1 MYEDSV
7 DYMLGGTLTL
17 KNGLIDKYYFEDGYC
32 KMEKLS
38 DNSGESIR
46 YYYYD
51 QDHLGNIRQVTE
63 VDENCIAKVVQINNY
78 YLFGMQYCDGT
89 VDDFDQNHKYNGKEY
104 DKMHGL
110 NTYDYGARQYN
121 PVTARWDR
129 MDPLCEKDYGTSPYV
144 YCHDNP
150 VNRID
155 PDGRDD
161 YYTQNGKYLRTDDKK
176 TNYVYVGQNQLMI
189 NGKPI
194 TGSDFQNKA
203 STIYAE
209 SSVGYGVV
217 DFKEMCAIA
226 SVHLR
231 NNKAFGQGAPL
242 AKAFKSTALDKQTE
256 SMEMANAA
264 LINALQNGVD
274 YSNGA
279 TQWDGA
285 EQAMVPLNYMDKP
298 SNGRFMY
305 KMNTMGW
312 AMSDGDYSSW
322 KHAVNRKFGSGKFT
336 VPQKKTATSNYG
348 GMTNKGKIRLQ
359 STAQYGLTIFWKE
372 IK

>member
-32 KMEKLS
+32 KIEKLS

-78 YLFGMQYCDGT
+78 YPFGMQYCDGT

-150 VNRID
+150 VRFVD
-155 PDGRDD
+155 SDGLFPHEILKFHKTESYRAD
-161 YYTQNGKYLRTDDKK
+161 YYTLTKPAAYLLGMVSGIDVKAIENIHIYERG
-176 TNYVYVGQNQLMI
+176 VGRLYPWYQSNE
-189 NGKPI
+189 GGGAI
-194 TGSDFQNKA
+194 TLGSDKYATSVTLTNNFFEDDSKA
-203 STIYAE
+203 YNNH
-209 SSVGYGVV
+209 GYGQDINAWFGIMSHEV
-217 DFKEMCAIA
+217 
-226 SVHLR
+226 VHLNHIEQNR
-231 NNKAFGQGAPL
+231 NIGTYLIGFGIDYL
-242 AKAFKSTALDKQTE
+242 KMVMMALNVSKRQIRE
-256 SMEMANAA
+256 
-264 LINALQNGVD
+264 L
-274 YSNGA
+274 
-279 TQWDGA
+279 
-285 EQAMVPLNYMDKP
+285 
-298 SNGRFMY
+298 
-305 KMNTMGW
+305 
-312 AMSDGDYSSW
+312 
-322 KHAVNRKFGSGKFT
+322 KHRILF
-336 VPQKKTATSNYG
+336 
-348 GMTNKGKIRLQ
+348 I
-359 STAQYGLTIFWKE
+359 
-372 IK
+372 